1 MVKLWLLL
9 SRLDNGGLERVQINI
24 AAELRADNIDVS
36 IVAGKVTSHFSTSG
50 DINFPIMELS
60 PNSKLLFPYFLL
72 KTLREEKPSHIMT
85 TSGDLACL
93 LIFINFFLTNKVSI
107 TVSHHLSIS
116 EPIKKA
122 KWFKKVKLLL
132 ITYLMR
138 LLYPFA
144 DSIVA
149 VSNGVANDLAKRLG
163 TERIRIKTIYNPIIT
178 EGFAARVN
186 EEPLQKYGFHN
197 GRPTVVY
204 VGRISPE
211 KRLDVAL
218 AAVEKLQAVMP
229 LNFLV
234 IGDGP
239 GMAELRERVNRKKL
253 EEYCFIAGFIENPSP
268 LIAASDVLVLTSD
281 FEGFGNVLVEAMG
294 CGTQVI
300 STNCPFGPEEILGNN
315 QYGQLIPQNDPDSL
329 VSAILNVL
337 EGRFV
342 VQAPVLKSRA
352 MEFSS
357 ERAIRE
363 YRQVFRLDS

>member
-93 LIFINFFLTNKVSI
+93 LIFINFFLT
-107 TVSHHLSIS
+107 VSHHLSIS
-116 EPIKKA
+116 EPVKKA

-163 TERIRIKTIYNPIIT
+163 AERIRIKTIYNPIIT